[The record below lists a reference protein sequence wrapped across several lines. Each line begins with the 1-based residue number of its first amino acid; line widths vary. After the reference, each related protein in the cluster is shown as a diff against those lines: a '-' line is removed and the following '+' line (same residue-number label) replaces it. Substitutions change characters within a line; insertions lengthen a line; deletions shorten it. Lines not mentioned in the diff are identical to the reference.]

1 MNNRN
6 MKNTNIKE
14 NRGFRSKEE
23 ILVYDTFKNA
33 IDSLVKEGK
42 ERFDIAHN
50 VSVRF
55 NSREIAEIDILV
67 FQNGHPYAIIEV
79 RRSEDS
85 FERVIPRT
93 YSLAS
98 DLRIPLCFVC
108 SPKKMVCFNIDK
120 PLDASKIRILNL
132 TEEEVKYFLC
142 KERMSADITWK
153 DFSKKCIGYIK
164 DASFDA
170 EKKNELK
177 NFFVVESKELLN
189 ESSSFSFKKDEDED
203 KFFQILLGTYSK
215 DRLCRYTTLSSI
227 FRTCNDKEQ
236 SMCCIVCMNDK
247 SEIDYVAQKLQFP
260 ISSDEINKC
269 FILSCCDGDRNNDFT
284 MLRLYADC
292 ARGVCIEYTVDKKMV
307 TNNKFIIAP
316 ISYARDSQ
324 QAHPELDLISK
335 ISNINIE
342 GKKFCFKRLSIW
354 QHFFKPYEYRDE
366 QEVRLLYLH
375 SSDNR
380 SVKWIHESHFGII
393 TPIVTFS
400 INENNNEFP
409 LILNKIT
416 LGPITREADI
426 NKDQLTSLIKS
437 KNIKI
442 DGDIDHLVEKS
453 TISHFRD

>member
-153 DFSKKCIGYIK
+153 DFSKKCIVYIK

-177 NFFVVESKELLN
+177 NFFCSRIE
-189 ESSSFSFKKDEDED
+189 
-203 KFFQILLGTYSK
+203 
-215 DRLCRYTTLSSI
+215 
-227 FRTCNDKEQ
+227 RT
-236 SMCCIVCMNDK
+236 S
-247 SEIDYVAQKLQFP
+247 
-260 ISSDEINKC
+260 
-269 FILSCCDGDRNNDFT
+269 
-284 MLRLYADC
+284 
-292 ARGVCIEYTVDKKMV
+292 
-307 TNNKFIIAP
+307 
-316 ISYARDSQ
+316 
-324 QAHPELDLISK
+324 
-335 ISNINIE
+335 
-342 GKKFCFKRLSIW
+342 
-354 QHFFKPYEYRDE
+354 
-366 QEVRLLYLH
+366 
-375 SSDNR
+375 
-380 SVKWIHESHFGII
+380 
-393 TPIVTFS
+393 
-400 INENNNEFP
+400 
-409 LILNKIT
+409 
-416 LGPITREADI
+416 
-426 NKDQLTSLIKS
+426 
-437 KNIKI
+437 
-442 DGDIDHLVEKS
+442 
-453 TISHFRD
+453 